1 MGINVSD
8 WLELAVNRN
17 DWRHSV
23 KKGCD
28 MFEKKIGHAEL
39 KRALRKD
46 TMTNL
51 TDNLKSWV
59 CGTCGRALLS
69 KAGYVNTY

>member
-1 MGINVSD
+1 
-8 WLELAVNRN
+8 
-17 DWRHSV
+17 
-23 KKGCD
+23 
-28 MFEKKIGHAEL
+28 MFEKKKIGHAEL

-69 KAGYVNTY
+69 KAGYVKCTSRPRTEVYFYIRYG